1 MWSKPTPD
9 DFSTEIRAHLD
20 LETDRLIAEGMAPE
34 EARLAARKAFGSV
47 AAAEER
53 YFESTRAVWLDQLR
67 QDVRVAARS
76 ITKYPVAAIVAVASL
91 AFGIGAMT
99 TTLIVRDVIFRKPP
113 RLYQRPSELS
123 LLLVARP
130 DRPGALYPYESTVP
144 GTVYTAWRAT
154 GTWRSFFW
162 YASSMV
168 ANLTS
173 AGSGCAPDWRAWST
187 ASPNCR
193 HSPPGCTHTP
203 RRIAI
208 A

>member
-99 TTLIVRDVIFRKPP
+99 TTLMVRDVIFRKPP
-113 RLYQRPSELS
+113 RLYQRPAAHL
-123 LLLVARP
+123 RP
-130 DRPGALYPYESTVP
+130 RSTYCRSGRSITIRKP
-144 GTVYTAWRAT
+144 TRNATAPQIAK
-154 GTWRSFFW
+154 
-162 YASSMV
+162 
-168 ANLTS
+168 S
-173 AGSGCAPDWRAWST
+173 A
-187 ASPNCR
+187 
-193 HSPPGCTHTP
+193 
-203 RRIAI
+203 
-208 A
+208 